1 MKERAF
7 NDYGFTDY
15 VPDETEL
22 KDLWNWIR
30 INKSLEETLMIPTH
44 RRLFGI
50 NQLFK
55 SSQNETYLKKILN
68 STICKSDSS
77 YVEWYGLDPNIS
89 VKVKIYKSEQ
99 RRRGLLLCGW
109 CDNLDDHQGIY
120 KLIDELESKGEFTR
134 AAAISIFN
142 LNLKRAIDCL
152 TKCASTPAEH
162 GGNENYTTLAMALSG
177 YTGNFNNSLWH
188 DIGKSIKSKFD
199 DVYLKSIIYFLTS
212 DKDSYYDEI
221 LYENNLKLSDRL
233 AFALIFLPD
242 HELDE
247 YIIKQTKSFIDQGNI
262 LGLLFV
268 GLTEDGLKLMQNYVE
283 RTSDIQTV
291 SLIVL
296 NGLPNPVYKHEQ
308 VNIWIQNYKE
318 YLDRL
323 RLWNL
328 TAKFNIN
335 WCKNLPEDD
344 EMRPYQIFVNCNFCG
359 YNISSHLQQTTSA
372 KLQNASGHCG
382 RVSIS
387 AASNKKRIQSCPNCT
402 KPLPRCSLCACHLG
416 TPTSFYSK
424 HNAQDDV
431 LKIDDSVK
439 KLSPFSNWFS
449 WCQSCRHGGHSKHL
463 LEWFSKNIE
472 CAVSGCSCKCFTLD
486 HNSLRLF

>member
-1 MKERAF
+1 M
-7 NDYGFTDY
+7 
-15 VPDETEL
+15 PDDPEL
-22 KDLWNWIR
+22 KDLWTWVKT
-30 INKSLEETLMIPTH
+30 NKSLEETLMIPTNK
-44 RRLFGI
+44 RLFGI

-55 SSQNETYLKKILN
+55 SSQNDTYLKKILI
-68 STICKSDSS
+68 STICKSDSN
-77 YVEWYGLDPNIS
+77 YIEWYGLDPNVS
-89 VKVKIYKSEQ
+89 VKVKIYQSEQ
-99 RRRGLLLCGW
+99 RTRGLLLCGW
-109 CDNLDDHQGIY
+109 CDILDHRGFY
-120 KLIDELESKGEFTR
+120 KLMDELEANGEWTR

-152 TKCASTPAEH
+152 TRCASTPKEQ
-162 GGNENYTTLAMALSG
+162 GGNESYTTLAMALSG

-188 DIGKSIKSKFD
+188 DIGKSIKNKFD

-221 LYENNLKLSDRL
+221 LYEDGLKLSDRL
-233 AFALIFLPD
+233 AFAMIFLPD

-247 YIIKQTKSFIDQGNI
+247 YIVKQTKLFTDQGKI

-268 GLTEDGLKLMQNYVE
+268 GLSEEGLRLMKNYVE
-283 RTSDIQTV
+283 ATSDIQTV

-296 NGLPNPVYKHEQ
+296 NALPNPIYKHEQ
-308 VNIWIQNYKE
+308 VTIWIQNYKE
-318 YLDRL
+318 FLDRL

-335 WCKNLPEDD
+335 WCKNLPEN
-344 EMRPYQIFVNCNFCG
+344 EEVPYQIYVNCNFCG
-359 YNISSHLQQTTSA
+359 YNISSLLQMTTAS
-372 KLQNASGHCG
+372 KLQNTQAQHCG

-387 AASNKKRIQSCPNCT
+387 AVLKQKRITACPNCS

-424 HNAQDDV
+424 HNPDD

-439 KLSPFSNWFS
+439 KLSPFSNWLSF
-449 WCQSCRHGGHSKHL
+449 CNTCKHGGHSSHL
-463 LEWFSKNIE
+463 AHWFSKNIE
-472 CAVSGCSCKCFTLD
+472 CSVSGCSCKCMQIDSISKIFAKDLEI
-486 HNSLRLF
+486 NSST